1 MLSPVRR
8 LLTIAAAG
16 AIAGATAVACAP
28 RATGGSAGA
37 TASRHNLITA
47 EELQPIGD
55 LDLYDAI
62 RRLRPNFLR
71 SHGGQG
77 VQSGMPDLVLYVG
90 STRMQ
95 DMDQLHTILARQV
108 KEVAFLEPQQA
119 NARFGGNNAGGAIVV
134 TMQ

>member
-8 LLTIAAAG
+8 LLTLVAAG
-16 AIAGATAVACAP
+16 AIAIACAP
-28 RATGGSAGA
+28 HATGAGA
-37 TASRHNLITA
+37 SPSRHNLLTA
-47 EELQPIGD
+47 EELAPIGD

-77 VQSGMPDLVLYVG
+77 VQSGMPDVVLYFG
-90 STRMQ
+90 NTRMP
-95 DMDQLHTILARQV
+95 DIDQLHTVLARQV
-108 KEVAFLEPQQA
+108 KEVTFLEPQQA
-119 NARFGGNNAGGAIVV
+119 NARFGGNNSGGAIVV

>member
-16 AIAGATAVACAP
+16 AIAIACAP
-28 RATGGSAGA
+28 HATSGSSP
-37 TASRHNLITA
+37 SRHNLLTT
-47 EELQPIGD
+47 EELAPIGD

-77 VQSGMPDLVLYVG
+77 VQSGMTDVVLYVG
-90 STRMQ
+90 NTRMP
-95 DMDQLHTILARQV
+95 DIDQLHTILAKQV

-134 TMQ
+134 TLQ